1 MCFASINGRATQE
14 YVPAKQRVEILKHT
28 HQFTN
33 AVPSLELPDYT
44 AHLSSFNQIASDD
57 ALDQRFNTLFTQPSG
72 LGMPG
77 IVNSAIQPPPPS

>member
-28 HQFTN
+28 HQLTN

-44 AHLSSFNQIASDD
+44 AYLSSLHQIISDD
-57 ALDQRFNTLFTQPSG
+57 ALDQWFNSLLNHPA
-72 LGMPG
+72 LVYPEL
-77 IVNSAIQPPPPS
+77 